1 MAEHRKNKKEAKERL
16 LELLKNTN
24 APGFNIAERGYH
36 VSLAK
41 RKSKKAANANLV
53 RARCLEWRGGS
64 GEDLFHFLTAPVVV
78 ETQSLQRSA
87 KDKTGKGGRKKNK
100 QAVVE
105 SDNEAGNEEEDE
117 EEDEEELAPALPW
130 SKKTSPLH
138 SCSRPVYKRSVCSLH
153 TNAAGAKHPM
163 VKCSA

>member
-1 MAEHRKNKKEAKERL
+1 MEALQQIDDWRQAARTSTILYCESDDKLKQNTKDMSEHRKNKKEAKERL

-41 RKSKKAANANLV
+41 RKSKKAANANLM

-87 KDKTGKGGRKKNK
+87 KDKTGGKASRKK

-105 SDNEAGNEEEDE
+105 SDPEEEEEEEDE
-117 EEDEEELAPALPW
+117 DELEQED
-130 SKKTSPLH
+130 
-138 SCSRPVYKRSVCSLH
+138 
-153 TNAAGAKHPM
+153 
-163 VKCSA
+163 

>member
-1 MAEHRKNKKEAKERL
+1 MEALQQIDDWRQAARTSTILYCENNDKLKQNTKDMAEHRKNKKEAKERL

-53 RARCLEWRGGS
+53 RARCLERRGGS

-105 SDNEAGNEEEDE
+105 SGNEAGNEEEDE
-117 EEDEEELAPALPW
+117 EEDEEELEQED
-130 SKKTSPLH
+130 
-138 SCSRPVYKRSVCSLH
+138 
-153 TNAAGAKHPM
+153 
-163 VKCSA
+163 

>member
-1 MAEHRKNKKEAKERL
+1 MEALQQIDDWRQAARTSTILYCESDDKLKQNTKDMSEHRKNKKEAKERL

-41 RKSKKAANANLV
+41 RKSKKAANANLM

-87 KDKTGKGGRKKNK
+87 KDKTGGKASRKK

-105 SDNEAGNEEEDE
+105 SDHEEEEEEEDE
-117 EEDEEELAPALPW
+117 DELEQED
-130 SKKTSPLH
+130 
-138 SCSRPVYKRSVCSLH
+138 
-153 TNAAGAKHPM
+153 
-163 VKCSA
+163 